1 MSVKTHQEIEV
12 WYVIPAIRR
21 EMVLELKKRKVS
33 QKAAARLLC
42 LTEAAVSQYMSGK
55 RGTDVRF
62 GPDMRSEIRKS
73 VDSIQKGAG
82 VMEEIH
88 RLTSFCKSNG
98 TLCRLHRKMGDVPK
112 ECRMCLE

>member
-21 EMVLELKKRKVS
+21 EMVLELRKRKVS
-33 QKAAARLLC
+33 QKAAAKLLG

-62 GPDMRSEIRKS
+62 EKDMRAEIRKS
-73 VDSIQKGAG
+73 VDSVQKGASA
-82 VMEEIH
+82 MEEIH
-88 RLTSFCKSNG
+88 RLTTFCRMNG
-98 TLCRLHRKMGDVPK
+98 TLCKIHRKMGNVPK
-112 ECRMCLE
+112 ECKVCFR

>member
-21 EMVLELKKRKVS
+21 EMVLELKKRNVN
-33 QKAAARLLC
+33 QKEAARLLG

-55 RGTDVRF
+55 RGTDVKF
-62 GPDMRSEIRKS
+62 EPQMKAEIKKS
-73 VDSIQKGAG
+73 VGAILKGAN

-88 RLTSFCKSNG
+88 RLTTFCRRKG
-98 TLCRLHRKMGDVPK
+98 TL
-112 ECRMCLE
+112 